1 MPADKTLTTLFRY
14 NWLIDSPLESV
25 VSSYIKALRDQ
36 RYADRTIRIYL
47 GCLAHF
53 GFWLKAEELEL
64 AHVDSVLIKRF
75 LHEHLSAC
83 TCPTPRYDT
92 AASSGAALR
101 HLLRMLPCLHSSL
114 ATTRD
119 PVKIELARFDGY
131 LTDTCGLAPATR
143 GSRAQHVVAFLT
155 HVCGTD
161 APNISQLLASDVDSF
176 FAALSSHLR
185 PASLR
190 IVCNSLRSYFRY
202 RAVRGDET
210 DGLAAALPRI
220 ADWRRATLPKVLSD
234 AELTAFLDAFDRTD
248 PVGLR
253 DYAIARCLLDLGLRG
268 HEVTY
273 LTLES
278 IDWRRAILTISG
290 TKSKR
295 IQQLP
300 LPASTGE
307 AVAQYLR
314 QGRPQ
319 TTSRRLFVRHR
330 APLDTPLSV
339 PAIRNSMNRAFV
351 RCGLRDQ
358 FCNTHVLRR
367 TMATQLQRAGVSVK
381 EIADVLR
388 HKSLDTAYSYARV
401 DVEQLR
407 AMALPWPGSP
417 S

>member
-1 MPADKTLTTLFRY
+1 MPADTILTNLARY
-14 NWLIDSPLESV
+14 DWLTDSPLESV
-25 VSSYIKALRDQ
+25 VVSYMEALRSQ

-53 GFWLKAEELEL
+53 GFWLKAEELEI
-64 AHVDSVLIKRF
+64 AHIDSSVVTRF
-75 LHEHLSAC
+75 LREHLPAC
-83 TCPTPRYDT
+83 LCPAPCYCSVG
-92 AASSGAALR
+92 SSGAALR
-101 HLLRMLPCLHSSL
+101 HLLRVLSCLQPSPSIDK
-114 ATTRD
+114 D
-119 PVKIELARFDGY
+119 PVAIELDLFGDY
-131 LTDTCGLAPATR
+131 LTGTCGLTPATR
-143 GSRAQHVVAFLT
+143 DRRVQHVGAFLR
-155 HVCGTD
+155 HAFGTN
-161 APNISQLLASDVDSF
+161 APRVSQLSATDLDAF
-176 FAALSSHLR
+176 FAALSSRLQ

-202 RAVRGDET
+202 RTLCGDAIP
-210 DGLAAALPRI
+210 GLAAALPRI
-220 ADWRRATLPKVLSD
+220 ADRRRTTLPKVLSD
-234 AELTAFLDAFDRTD
+234 SELATFLNAFDRSD

-273 LTLES
+273 LSLES
-278 IDWRRAILTISG
+278 IDWRRAMLTISG

-295 IQQLP
+295 VQQLP
-300 LPASTGE
+300 LPESTGE

-330 APLDTPLSV
+330 APFDRPLSV

-351 RCGLRDQ
+351 RCGLSDR

-367 TMATQLQRAGVSVK
+367 TMATRLQRSGVSVK
-381 EIADVLR
+381 EIADFLR
-388 HKSLDTAYSYARV
+388 HQSLDTARTYARV

-407 AMALPWPGSP
+407 AVALPWPGSP
-417 S
+417 Q